1 MLLIVDSVAFPG
13 RLHVIQGGE
22 NSPKARRVAATSR
35 ASRLCPCLG
44 ESGSAQACALG
55 WCGPIRRHRSRSPY
69 RDEWERNDPLLCP
82 ASPPR
87 LWSQIMLLAAGSALN
102 VATRV
107 QNI

>member
-44 ESGSAQACALG
+44 ESGSAQAC
-55 WCGPIRRHRSRSPY
+55 R
-69 RDEWERNDPLLCP
+69 
-82 ASPPR
+82 PR
-87 LWSQIMLLAAGSALN
+87 LVRADPAAPFPFP
-102 VATRV
+102 
-107 QNI
+107 I